1 MRQVMKRAG
10 VNAPVRFRSS
20 RSLERVPKSKTSA
33 VAGESMKR
41 TATRLVG
48 EDAAQDLI
56 EYALLAALLGVA
68 CITGILQLTGIRQ
81 FFVTVGQALGNAL

>member
-1 MRQVMKRAG
+1 
-10 VNAPVRFRSS
+10 
-20 RSLERVPKSKTSA
+20 
-33 VAGESMKR
+33 MKR